1 MNTSS
6 PVKEFILCAAI
17 HYKDGKVHTHQPVNI
32 ESGLV
37 ICGMRHCNC
46 YSVLS
51 GLLGDFDGKLLV
63 GRDGQGFIT
72 SHDRYVDRQEAFLIA
87 KANNQIHHK
96 LFDNDDT
103 GTLCSED
110 LY

>member
-1 MNTSS
+1 MNNTP

-37 ICGMRHCNC
+37 VCGMRHCNC
-46 YSVLS
+46 FSIVA
-51 GLLGDFDGKLLV
+51 GLLGNTERKVPV
-63 GRDGQGFIT
+63 GPNDQGFIT
-72 SHDRYVDRQEAFLIA
+72 SLNRYVDRKEGYHIA
-87 KANNQIHHK
+87 YGAKQIK
-96 LFDNDDT
+96 VKSLDDPDPE
-103 GTLCSED
+103 LYSED

>member
-1 MNTSS
+1 MNNTP

-17 HYKDGKVHTHQPVNI
+17 HYRDGKVHTHQPVNI

-72 SHDRYVDRQEAFLIA
+72 SHNRYVDRKEGYHIA
-87 KANNQIHHK
+87 YAAKQIKIKSLDNPDPK
-96 LFDNDDT
+96 LY
-103 GTLCSED
+103 SED